1 MLLNGLKIEDF
12 KLIKIAFKY
21 WELLQN
27 KQVQYLVLMASKWPA
42 HQMMGLL
49 QASLKNQA
57 HHS

>member
-27 KQVQYLVLMASKWPA
+27 KQAQYLGPHGHKVARSS
-42 HQMMGLL
+42 G
-49 QASLKNQA
+49 
-57 HHS
+57 